1 MYPIISIINNIS
13 SSRYSAYTCSTQNIH
28 MIQIY
33 EEIKHFITALSTY
46 ILPFSPQIALIF
58 ICHLL
63 TLGQEFPRYIETYFI
78 LMLPH
83 APFNTPPPQNQTKF
97 DKKNC
102 SFIFAILSILIPKQ
116 NYGFKSKLMSESRRF
131 LNFLKTCRSLH
142 ITNLIIYILKDLII
156 NTFNPFNINI
166 KTEMILLSVKKFQF
180 EQILTIQ

>member
-1 MYPIISIINNIS
+1 MK
-13 SSRYSAYTCSTQNIH
+13 TCRSLHSTN
-28 MIQIY
+28 MR
-33 EEIKHFITALSTY
+33 
-46 ILPFSPQIALIF
+46 
-58 ICHLL
+58 L
-63 TLGQEFPRYIETYFI
+63 TKL
-78 LMLPH
+78 
-83 APFNTPPPQNQTKF
+83 

-180 EQILTIQ
+180 E